1 MKTMSADRNLL
12 ICDIWQ
18 EFLGWAFSSISKAV
32 RIETAKDWIPYGLD
46 LLIPN
51 PQELAQAGQRKCCSW
66 VCVSEP
72 HLVSLTALP
81 SCSSVCKSCSALCD
95 PTDFSTPRSPVLP
108 GLCSDSCPWSQ
119 WCHPTISSSG
129 ALFSSLPDLLQ
140 MVIRP
145 SSQDTE
151 QGERKNL
158 IWFFTWGT
166 HSEVG
171 LNRCLSSENH

>member
-1 MKTMSADRNLL
+1 MTSGR
-12 ICDIWQ
+12 
-18 EFLGWAFSSISKAV
+18 SSWDGIFPALAKQSRLRQQ
-32 RIETAKDWIPYGLD
+32 RIGSPYGLD

-51 PQELAQAGQRKCCSW
+51 SQELAQAGQRKCCSW

-95 PTDFSTPRSPVLP
+95 PMDCSTPRFPVLP
-108 GLCSDSCPWSQ
+108 GLCSNSCPWSQ
-119 WCHPTISSSG
+119 WRHPTISSSD
-129 ALFSSLPDLLQ
+129 ALFFSLPDLLQ